1 MKLKLNQNHWN
12 SMRAHVEACAPL
24 EACGLVA
31 GKGDSV
37 SQVLLIENQAQS
49 PVRFR
54 MDPAEQLR
62 AFNWIESHRLDLL
75 AIFHSH
81 TAGPETISATDIA
94 EATHPVVQLICSP

>member
-1 MKLKLNQNHWN
+1 
-12 SMRAHVEACAPL
+12 
-24 EACGLVA
+24 
-31 GKGDSV
+31 
-37 SQVLLIENQAQS
+37 
-49 PVRFR
+49 

-94 EATHPVVQLICSP
+94 EATYPVVQLIWSPSNEVWRARGFWIENGDVSEVKLELMSRE